1 MFFQVLP
8 VCGCLLSYDGS
19 FEAFVVLLS
28 REYVLSTDDIG
39 NSAENIR
46 CVVFTKWVDYE
57 TDLKIFQLKNL
68 NKNICDH
75 FSYIM

>member
-1 MFFQVLP
+1 MFFLLQVLP
-8 VCGCLLSYDGS
+8 VFGCLLSYDGS

-75 FSYIM
+75 FS

>member
-46 CVVFTKWVDYE
+46 CVVFTKWVDYVYE

-75 FSYIM
+75 FS